1 MKNKD
6 KLLNNNN
13 DTLIYKNNNNI
24 RFKRMD
30 RRLKG
35 GWLVFALSTLSMVSV
50 GFSTWVIT
58 EPASGYGQL
67 DVIADDVVALSP
79 TFTNIEMFTY
89 YKDGTIYDG
98 YLSNKGDIFV
108 KFKLDGVKQ
117 YLEKTSK
124 NDIAIIASFKSVGTF
139 NILSYA
145 STSVQ
150 CTIKDDNYP
159 LQSDVTNDKTNIVQ
173 CSFSSNNSVL
183 TFSSPVSINTQNDS
197 IYAGIVYHFDF
208 SSTNF
213 NSDIYANMS
222 KVVFELSLEVAQ

>member
-1 MKNKD
+1 MKNKE
-6 KLLNNNN
+6 KLLNNND
-13 DTLIYKNNNNI
+13 DTLIYKKNNNI
-24 RFKRMD
+24 RFKRMN

-50 GFSTWVIT
+50 GFSTWVVT
-58 EPASGYGQL
+58 GPASGYGQV
-67 DVIADDVVALSP
+67 DVIADNVVVLSP
-79 TFTNIEMFTY
+79 TFTDIEMFTY
-89 YKDGTIYDG
+89 YKNGTIYDG
-98 YLSNKGDIFV
+98 SLSSKGDIFV
-108 KFKLDGVKQ
+108 KFKLDGVKD
-117 YLEKTSK
+117 YLDKTSK
-124 NDIAIIASFKSVGTF
+124 NDISIIASFKSIGTF

-159 LQSDVTNDKTNIVQ
+159 SQSDVTNDATNTVQ
-173 CSFSSNNSVL
+173 SSFSSNNSIL